1 MNNFKTIVFLLNLAP
16 ALVLAQGMKMSEKI
30 VLSQGSRNNALS
42 VVEFKNKAMD
52 IIASKGKVQTI
63 HLFHADR
70 GNKKGEFLLVA
81 DNNNVSGGSDI
92 SDPFSSFTGIIND
105 AGSFTTYQLIGAD
118 KFGPLPNTGILGIHY
133 IKVRP
138 EKAQEFEKFVTEKLH
153 PQLGHVFPDM
163 QMMYY
168 KALAGNKKADFILV
182 FSIASPAARDKYWP
196 EGKPETDL
204 LKDRFKQFNALAAEL
219 EPFLIPDTYLETK
232 SGGAAAIFESKV
244 WTDFVHHSFL
254 K

>member
-1 MNNFKTIVFLLNLAP
+1 MNHCKIIPLLLILSP
-16 ALVLAQGMKMSEKI
+16 ALVSAQGMKMSEKI
-30 VLSQGSRNNALS
+30 VLSQGSRNKALS
-42 VVEFKNKAMD
+42 PQEFRNKAMD
-52 IIASKGKVQTI
+52 IIAPKGKAQSI

-70 GNKKGEFLLVA
+70 GNRKGEFLLVT
-81 DNNNVSGGSDI
+81 DNNNVSGGSAI
-92 SDPFSSFTGIIND
+92 ADPFSSFSGILDN
-105 AGSFTTYQLIGAD
+105 AGSFSTYQLIGAD

-138 EKAQEFEKFVTEKLH
+138 EKAQDFEKFVTEKLH
-153 PQLGHVFPDM
+153 PLVGNVFPDM

-168 KALAGNKKADFILV
+168 KAVAGNKKANYLLI
-182 FSIASPAARDKYWP
+182 FSIASPSARDKYWP

-204 LKDRFKQFNALAAEL
+204 LKDRFKQFTALAAEL

-244 WTDFVHHSFL
+244 WTDFIHQSFL